1 MTKKQKQHLLAYL
14 GYYVGG
20 IDGIIGYQTEAA
32 ARAFQKDF
40 FGIAVDGIISPE
52 TEKAMKH
59 AVAYGMPAK
68 TEPEPVR
75 DFWED
80 IEFFQRKEFAC
91 KCGKYCDGFPAEPAE
106 ALVRAADGVRKHF
119 GAPAHLSSG
128 VRCQTHN
135 ANVGGEANS
144 RHLLGKAMDFRVE
157 GKTAAQV
164 LEHVQKLPQIRYA
177 YAIDEN
183 YVHMDVE

>member
-1 MTKKQKQHLLAYL
+1 MTNKQKQHLLAYL
-14 GYYVGG
+14 GYYVGD

-40 FGIAVDGIISPE
+40 GGISVDGIIGPE
-52 TEKAMKH
+52 TEKALMK
-59 AVAYGMPAK
+59 AVAEGLPAN
-68 TEPEPVR
+68 TG
-75 DFWED
+75 FWEK
-80 IEFFQRKEFAC
+80 IEFFRREEFAC
-91 KCGKYCDGFPAEPAE
+91 KCGKYCDGFPAEPVE

-135 ANVGGEANS
+135 ANVGGVANS
-144 RHLLGKAMDFRVE
+144 RHLLGKAMDFRVD

-177 YAIDEN
+177 YAIDGN
-183 YVHMDVE
+183 YVHMDVT

>member
-1 MTKKQKQHLLAYL
+1 MTDKQKQHLLAYL
-14 GYYVGG
+14 GYYVGE
-20 IDGIIGYQTEAA
+20 IDGIFGVLSKTATK
-32 ARAFQKDF
+32 AFQKDF
-40 FGIAVDGIISPE
+40 GIAADGIIGPE

-91 KCGKYCDGFPAEPAE
+91 KCGKYCDGFPAEPVE
-106 ALVRAADGVRKHF
+106 ALVRTADSVRKHF
-119 GAPAHLSSG
+119 GAPAPISSG
-128 VRCQTHN
+128 VRCQAHN
-135 ANVGGEANS
+135 ANVGGVANS

-157 GKTAAQV
+157 GKSAAQV

-183 YVHMDVE
+183 FVHMDVE